1 MADQRPPMW
10 IGHTHLAVKDVS
22 ETKAF
27 LMKLGM
33 RDVLPDATEM
43 AILEIRA
50 GTHIIVEKTDGDIP
64 QGQIAGFDLM
74 VDDIESMH
82 AELTQKGVSPS
93 AIEPGK
99 IHTTFT
105 VTEPS
110 GVVLKYF
117 SSHNSGEP
125 V

>member
-1 MADQRPPMW
+1 MNDDRPPMW
-10 IGHTHLAVKDVS
+10 IGHTHLAVNDVS
-22 ETKAF
+22 ATKAF
-27 LMKLGM
+27 LLELGM
-33 RDVLPDATEM
+33 RDVFPDGEDF

-50 GTHIIVEKTDGDIP
+50 GTHIIVESAKTP
-64 QGQIAGFDLM
+64 VEPGQNADFDLM
-74 VDDIESMH
+74 VDDIEAMH
-82 AELTQKGVSPS
+82 AELTNKGLAPS
-93 AIEPGK
+93 ALSPGS

-105 VTEPS
+105 ISEPG